1 MTEWENLQ
9 PETAEQLGQN
19 LLEFIDQT
27 EFGTTEFQAAS
38 DYIDLHSLH
47 ELRDETINK
56 LASNPENRTITESNV
71 RICETKIA
79 LLEVQIEQNRSRLA
93 RYSRTFQKI
102 ETGFADLQTVG
113 SIEAQQKITE
123 FDEQNRYVTEICQV
137 AFNGAEEIVSRKKDL
152 S

>member
-1 MTEWENLQ
+1 MTEWGMPK
-9 PETAEQLGQN
+9 PETAEQLGQG
-19 LLEFIDQT
+19 LLEFIDRT

-38 DYIDLHSLH
+38 DYMDLHSLH
-47 ELRDETINK
+47 ELRDEAINK
-56 LASNPENRTITESNV
+56 LASTPEDSAITESNV
-71 RICETKIA
+71 RICEMKIA
-79 LLEVQIEQNRSRLA
+79 LLELQIEQNRSRLP

-113 SIEAQQKITE
+113 NIEAQQKFTE

-137 AFNGAEEIVSRKKDL
+137 AFNGAEEIVSRKRDL